1 MAEKRRTTKKVV
13 KVEVDREAVAEEAK
27 ESGQEWTPTA
37 EAKGSATGLRVGAWV
52 FWALALVG
60 EGLAIYWLL
69 WLEPFKPT
77 AEAPWYRDSSIALY
91 VLIGMLVGIGLLAVA
106 GSQLWKKANR
116 LDPAKRSE
124 PFRFFVQNQLGA
136 IVTMVA
142 FIPLIVLIFMNKD
155 MDGKQKGIAG
165 AVGIGV
171 LVVAAL
177 LGISWNPPAVED
189 HPVNEAEVVAYTDIV
204 EELTGAD
211 AVTWTEGGSVY
222 HLCTEASAVNRPSS
236 DPDAAIYTGTVE
248 TAHADGKVGLTKEVT
263 EELGQCGLPEPANLD
278 EIEAEVDVLRAESE
292 AAPAAG

>member
-1 MAEKRRTTKKVV
+1 MAERRTTKKVV

-27 ESGQEWTPTA
+27 ASGSEWKPTA
-37 EAKGSATGLRVGAWV
+37 EAKSSATGLRVGAWV

-60 EGLAIYWLL
+60 EGLAIYWLV

-77 AEAPWYRDSSIALY
+77 AVAPWYLDSSIALY

-142 FIPLIVLIFMNKD
+142 FIPLIVLIFLNKD

-171 LVVAAL
+171 LVIATI

-189 HPVNEAEVVAYTDIV
+189 HPVDEAQVAEYTTIV

-211 AVTWTEGGSVY
+211 TVTWTASGTVY
-222 HLCTEASAVNRPSS
+222 HLCTDASAVNRSS
-236 DPDAAIYTGTVE
+236 ADNAIYTGTVE
-248 TAHADGKVGLTKEVT
+248 AAHADGKVGLTKEVT
-263 EELGQCGLPEPANLD
+263 EELGQCSLPEPANLD
-278 EIEAEVDVLRAESE
+278 EIEAQVDELRAEAE
-292 AAPAAG
+292 AVPAS